1 MIKRKQRWKQQQED
15 FSGQNLLMVL
25 ENNFSS
31 KKATAYQKTL
41 LCMNTV
47 GVSLTFYRSEVSGD
61 GVAGRMMCTHP
72 GFAEVGALLS
82 EPRSLLSSQPLC
94 FLQWFLL
101 LRTKDWN
108 PFQEKHVVYEGM
120 SGDVCLWAYFRF
132 WFWSVRVGLLVNPR
146 PWQALS
152 QAGHKG
158 LTKVSRDTLWECLLP
173 YQIQNPGYW
182 IHIPNQRGRRRLE
195 EKGEGWL

>member
-1 MIKRKQRWKQQQED
+1 
-15 FSGQNLLMVL
+15 MVL

-61 GVAGRMMCTHP
+61 GAAGQMMCTRP
-72 GFAEVGALLS
+72 GFAEVGALVLGS
-82 EPRSLLSSQPLC
+82 RSLLSSQPLC

-108 PFQEKHVVYEGM
+108 PFQEKHVVCEGM
-120 SGDVCLWAYFRF
+120 SGDVCIWVYFRF
-132 WFWSVRVGLLVNPR
+132 WFWSVRVGLLVTPR
-146 PWQALS
+146 AWRALNQA
-152 QAGHKG
+152 AHKG
-158 LTKVSRDTLWECLLP
+158 LMKASRDTLWECLLP
-173 YQIQNPGYW
+173 YQIQNLGYW
-182 IHIPNQRGRRRLE
+182 IRIPNQGGRRRLE
-195 EKGEGWL
+195 EKGEDGL